1 MSQLYLGV
9 DAGNTKTVALLSD
22 DQGCVVGSGRAGLG
36 DIYTAARPEDAVEV
50 VASTVSQALAAAGA
64 QLSDVRCAAFRLAGI
79 DWPEDEAYW
88 RDALDRRFGPI
99 GTTSVKNDGFALLRC
114 GDLSGVGVAV
124 AAGTGHALAGRGP
137 DGREFALCWWGQ
149 HFLGGT
155 GLGRDALRT
164 VFLAELGMGAP
175 SLLTAALL
183 QVYGV
188 KDVENLLKLF
198 TRRENRLGHLDRS
211 RAGYAVLEVAERGDA
226 AAGEI
231 LDRHAR
237 LLADYAV
244 LVARKVGLVE
254 ASCDGAPQN
263 PSRLETTALRST
275 VRIVLGGAVLAS
287 DHTGLRDRLVADL
300 SSRLPYAE
308 IGLGSGTPVVGALL
322 DALAEG
328 GAALSPTV
336 RDRALSMTQHIR

>member
-1 MSQLYLGV
+1 
-9 DAGNTKTVALLSD
+9 
-22 DQGCVVGSGRAGLG
+22 
-36 DIYTAARPEDAVEV
+36 
-50 VASTVSQALAAAGA
+50 
-64 QLSDVRCAAFRLAGI
+64 
-79 DWPEDEAYW
+79 
-88 RDALDRRFGPI
+88 
-99 GTTSVKNDGFALLRC
+99 
-114 GDLSGVGVAV
+114 
-124 AAGTGHALAGRGP
+124 
-137 DGREFALCWWGQ
+137 
-149 HFLGGT
+149 
-155 GLGRDALRT
+155 
-164 VFLAELGMGAP
+164 
-175 SLLTAALL
+175 L
-183 QVYGV
+183 QVYGA

-198 TRRENRLGHLDRS
+198 TQRENRLGHLDRS
-211 RAGYAVLEVAERGDA
+211 RAAYAVLEVAERGDA

-254 ASCDGAPQN
+254 AGCEETAQN
-263 PSRLETTALRST
+263 PSRLETTAVRST

-300 SSRLPYAE
+300 SSRLPHAE

-336 RDRALSMTQHIR
+336 RDRVLSMTQHIP